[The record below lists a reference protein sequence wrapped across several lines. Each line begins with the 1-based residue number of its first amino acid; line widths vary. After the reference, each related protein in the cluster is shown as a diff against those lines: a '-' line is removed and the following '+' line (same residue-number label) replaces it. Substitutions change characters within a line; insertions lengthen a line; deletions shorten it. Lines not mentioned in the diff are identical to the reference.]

1 MQNVVTAYG
10 IAYQVTKDEM
20 VWRADRDQ
28 CAGLNIRIEGCPK
41 ANNWEITVNGR
52 FVVEHQSLDAA
63 QRAVAAAV
71 SA

>member
-28 CAGLNIRIEGCPK
+28 TEGLLIRIEGCPI

-52 FVVEHQSLDAA
+52 FVAEHRDLDAA
-63 QRAVAAAV
+63 QRAVAAAMD
-71 SA
+71 A

>member
-28 CAGLNIRIEGCPK
+28 TEGLLVRIEGCPI
-41 ANNWEITVNGR
+41 ANNWEIMVNG
-52 FVVEHQSLDAA
+52 HYLAAHDSLDAA
-63 QRAVAAAV
+63 HRAVAAAV
-71 SA
+71 AA

>member
-1 MQNVVTAYG
+1 MNVVTAYG

-28 CAGLNIRIEGCPK
+28 TESLLIRIEGCPV
-41 ANNWEITVNGR
+41 ADNWEIVVNGHYLATH
-52 FVVEHQSLDAA
+52 ESLNAA